1 MPNPL
6 RTSLAIALASLA
18 LAGAGFACSSTTT
31 STSSGDDAGG
41 AADPDAGSG
50 EVEDSST
57 TPEAAA
63 PFKLTSTA
71 LAEGATFKTENSCN
85 GANKS
90 PDLSWGPGPEGT
102 KSYAIV
108 FNDESLG
115 FLHGVTYDIPV
126 TTTSAPA
133 GVDNVYEPTKL
144 PGAKQTL
151 SYLTNRY
158 GYAGPC
164 APKPNEDTYE
174 FVLYALDVETLPGM
188 TKTTTRADAEAEV
201 VKHSLKSTKLT
212 GKYKQP

>member
-1 MPNPL
+1 MNPL
-6 RTSLAIALASLA
+6 RLALASLSF
-18 LAGAGFACSSTTT
+18 AGAVLACSSTTVT
-31 STSSGDDAGG
+31 ATGTGDDAGAPG
-41 AADPDAGSG
+41 EGDASTPEPEDAAVA
-50 EVEDSST
+50 
-57 TPEAAA
+57 PEAAA

-71 LAEGATFKTENSCN
+71 LVEGATFKTDNTCN

-90 PDLSWGPGPEGT
+90 PDLAWGPGPEGT

-108 FNDESLG
+108 FNDESLD

-126 TTTSAPA
+126 TTTSLPA
-133 GVDNVYEPTKL
+133 GVENTYEPAKV

-174 FVLYALDVETLPGM
+174 LVLYALNVETLPNM
-188 TKTTTRADAEAEV
+188 TKTTTRGDAETEV
-201 VKHSLKSTKLT
+201 KKHVLKSTRLT